1 MKKKTFA
8 LALMA
13 IYVAVLV
20 GGSLAYFTAE
30 DRAVNVITIGS
41 VDIEIE
47 EYDED
52 GKLIIYDETQDDK
65 GMPESF
71 KNIEPGQ
78 NIIKKVDIKNRGKNA
93 AWIRAKIV
101 DSITAAEK
109 LGSGKLPT
117 NVVKYNINALRTV
130 EQMDGEWILDGEY
143 WYYSKVVQPGEVITL
158 FDVVAF
164 DGPSMGNAY
173 QGCITNIQIFADAV
187 QSEGNAVL
195 LDDATNQYGAD
206 PASWPL
212 AQTGIA
218 AQGGAD

>member
-52 GKLIIYDETQDDK
+52 GKLIIYDENADDK

-109 LGSGKLPT
+109 LGSGKGCAD
-117 NVVKYNINALRTV
+117 IR
-130 EQMDGEWILDGEY
+130 GEMEI
-143 WYYSKVVQPGEVITL
+143 
-158 FDVVAF
+158 
-164 DGPSMGNAY
+164 
-173 QGCITNIQIFADAV
+173 
-187 QSEGNAVL
+187 
-195 LDDATNQYGAD
+195 
-206 PASWPL
+206 
-212 AQTGIA
+212 
-218 AQGGAD
+218 